1 MRILLVNPRDATYS
15 HRGGAFR
22 RSLSYP
28 ALTLP
33 TLAALVPPEIGA
45 EVRIVDEGVEELTDF
60 RGADLVGITAVTASA
75 NRAYEIAD
83 GARAA
88 GVTAVLGGVH
98 PTLLPEEAAGHADA
112 VVTGL
117 ADDAWPELLRDH
129 AAGRLRHRYDGR
141 DDVDLAGRPWPRRDL
156 LNRRRYLDV
165 PTLQASRGCVNG
177 CAFCTIP
184 AAWGRRFHRRPVDEV
199 AREIA
204 ALGSRRVLFLDPALL
219 EDRPNALALLRALA
233 TLGVRWGGL
242 ATVRVAF
249 DDELLDLASASRC
262 VGLLVGFESLNQ
274 ESLDG
279 AGKTFSRAGRYAEAV
294 RRFHDRGIAV
304 LGCFVFGFDQ
314 DGEDVFERTAAFVD
328 RAGIDAVRYA
338 VYTPFPGTPV
348 FAALEREGRILSRDW
363 SRYTTEDV
371 VFRPRRMTVERL
383 EQGLADAWRRTYG
396 LVSIGRRTRWLSGS
410 VPLALTLNLGFRF
423 YARTVFGGRE
433 ARRG

>member
-15 HRGGAFR
+15 HGGGAFR

-33 TLAALVPPEIGA
+33 TLAALVPPEITA
-45 EVRIVDEGVEELTDF
+45 EVRIVDEGVEELTDLWD
-60 RGADLVGITAVTASA
+60 ADLVGITAVTASA

-83 GARAA
+83 QARAA
-88 GVTAVLGGVH
+88 GATAVLGGVH

-117 ADDAWPELLRDH
+117 ADDAWPEVLRDH
-129 AAGRLRHRYDGR
+129 AAGRLRPRYDGR
-141 DDVDLAGRPWPRRDL
+141 EDVDLAGRPWPRRDL

-199 AREIA
+199 AREVA

-219 EDRPNALALLRALA
+219 EDRTNALALLRALA
-233 TLGVRWGGL
+233 ALGVRWGGL
-242 ATVRVAF
+242 ATIRAAF
-249 DDELLDLASASRC
+249 DDELLDLAAASRC

-279 AGKTFSRAGRYAEAV
+279 AGKTFGEAGRYAEAV

-338 VYTPFPGTPV
+338 VYTPFPGTPA

-371 VFRPRRMTVERL
+371 VFRPRRMTVDRL
-383 EQGLADAWRRTYG
+383 ERGLADAWRRTYG
-396 LVSIGRRTRWLSGS
+396 LVSIGRRTRWLSRTA
-410 VPLALTLNLGFRF
+410 PLALALNLGFRF
-423 YARTVFGGRE
+423 YGRTVFGGRE
-433 ARRG
+433 ACRG